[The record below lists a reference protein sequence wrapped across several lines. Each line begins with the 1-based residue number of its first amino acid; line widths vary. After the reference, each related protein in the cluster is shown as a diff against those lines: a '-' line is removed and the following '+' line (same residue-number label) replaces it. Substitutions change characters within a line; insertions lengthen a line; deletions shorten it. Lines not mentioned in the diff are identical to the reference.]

1 MEVFRTELEL
11 KPQSDIS
18 RAQVARFIR
27 RMAVVSEGDVRLV
40 RVLEDA
46 DGVGLSVP
54 LPKLSTPEMSDD
66 PTISLA
72 PGSASCG

>member
-1 MEVFRTELEL
+1 MVRFRTDPEP
-11 KPQSDIS
+11 KPRSDIS

-46 DGVGLSVP
+46 DGIGLSVP
-54 LPKLSTPEMSDD
+54 VPKSNDK
-66 PTISLA
+66 
-72 PGSASCG
+72 